1 MPNLLK
7 RRNAT
12 TRYSRRF
19 NAIVVLVNNY
29 HTITHA
35 MTQMHLILTV
45 LRRLDSHFGERVWR
59 QHGDGLD
66 ELVQTIL
73 SQSTTDT
80 NSGRAFASL
89 QQRYMSWDD
98 VRNASFE
105 ELVDTISIA
114 GLARNKAK
122 HIQKLLEYL
131 YQSTGRYSIDHL
143 TEMPTDAA
151 FKWLVSIPGVG
162 PKTAA
167 CTLMFAYGMPFMP
180 VDTHVGRVS
189 ARLGIVD
196 TINAEKAH
204 HILHVAIPDHEK
216 YAYHVHLI
224 NLGRQICHARTPHC
238 AKCPLSDLC
247 PKIGIER

>member
-1 MPNLLK
+1 
-7 RRNAT
+7 
-12 TRYSRRF
+12 
-19 NAIVVLVNNY
+19 
-29 HTITHA
+29 
-35 MTQMHLILTV
+35 MTQIQRIDTV
-45 LRRLDSHFGERVWR
+45 LRRLDQHFGERTWH
-59 QHGDGLD
+59 QSNEGLD

-80 NSGRAFASL
+80 NSGRAFANL
-89 QQRYMSWDD
+89 QQRYFSWDD
-98 VRNASFE
+98 VRNAPFD
-105 ELVDTISIA
+105 ELVEVIRVA

-131 YQSTGRYSIDHL
+131 FHTTGRYSIDHL
-143 TEMPTDAA
+143 TEMSTDDA

-196 TINAEKAH
+196 TTNAEKAH
-204 HILHVAIPDHEK
+204 HLLHAAIPNHEM

-224 NLGRQICHARTPHC
+224 HLGRQICHARTPQC
-238 AKCPLSDLC
+238 DQCPLLNIC
-247 PKIGIER
+247 PKIGVGR

>member
-1 MPNLLK
+1 
-7 RRNAT
+7 
-12 TRYSRRF
+12 
-19 NAIVVLVNNY
+19 
-29 HTITHA
+29 
-35 MTQMHLILTV
+35 MTQTQHIDTV
-45 LRRLDSHFGERVWR
+45 LRRLDHHFGERTWH
-59 QHGDGLD
+59 QSNEGLD

-80 NSGRAFASL
+80 NSGRAFANL
-89 QQRYMSWDD
+89 QQRYFSWDD
-98 VRNASFE
+98 VRNAPFD
-105 ELVDTISIA
+105 ELVEVIRVA

-131 YQSTGRYSIDHL
+131 FHTTGRYSIDHL
-143 TEMPTDAA
+143 TEMSTDDA

-196 TINAEKAH
+196 TTNAEKAH
-204 HILHVAIPDHEK
+204 HILHQSIPNHEK

-224 NLGRQICHARTPHC
+224 HLGRQICHARTPHC
-238 AKCPLSDLC
+238 HQCPLADIC
-247 PKIGIER
+247 PKIGVGR